1 MLRLDRDE
9 ITPALNKLAAL
20 PTHLGHWQRQENAI
34 SSFRHAWEKKPIK
47 SHLSDAQRRAQLV
60 REIAEDQRRERENL
74 AKAQAEIDRYMKG

>member
-1 MLRLDRDE
+1 MFRLHRDE

-60 REIAEDQRRERENL
+60 REFAENQRREREHL
-74 AKAQAEIDRYMKG
+74 ARAKAEADRFVKG